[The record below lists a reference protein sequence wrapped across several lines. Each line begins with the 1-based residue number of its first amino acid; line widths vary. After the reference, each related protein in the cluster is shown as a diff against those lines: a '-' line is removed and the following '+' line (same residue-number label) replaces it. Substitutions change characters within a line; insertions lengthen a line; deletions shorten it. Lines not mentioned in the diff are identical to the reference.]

1 MKINM
6 NKRILIFT
14 DSFPYGHG
22 EAFFEPELQHLAGCF
37 EHITILPLE
46 KKGGVC
52 CRRLPSNVTISE
64 PPFNRLKSK
73 LSLLAAG
80 MLNLSP
86 LVSFIR
92 EGVASRV
99 FFSSYR
105 FRTWL
110 AHLLMIRHLLSFIK
124 KNNLPALIK
133 NHDLLY
139 FYWGL
144 RWSQVLPFLPAVKM
158 PKTVVRFHGSD
169 LYEHTSGG
177 YIPWR
182 KSQLKKID
190 NFLTVSETGKRYL
203 SETYN
208 IPEEKIFLSRL
219 GTIDYGINPV
229 GESDRIRIV
238 SCSNLYPVK
247 RVDLLAVALRYCIKQ
262 VEWIHFGDGPCMG
275 IVEKAASL
283 LPENVIFRLAGHVSH
298 DDLVGFF
305 RKNYVSLFINVSSSE
320 GVPVSV
326 MEALSFGIPVI
337 ATDAGGTSEIV
348 NNTNGRLIPVDF
360 DPKDLAAMIE
370 NFVNDKKYPGYRHN
384 ARKSWEENCM
394 ASKLLPALTDFLLS
408 V

>member
-1 MKINM
+1 M

-22 EAFFEPELQHLAGCF
+22 EAFFEPELQHLAGFF

-52 CRRLPSNVTISE
+52 RRGLPANVTVSE

-80 MLNLSP
+80 IFNLSQAG
-86 LVSFIR
+86 SFIR
-92 EGVASRV
+92 EGFASRV
-99 FFSSYR
+99 FFSRYR

-124 KNNLPALIK
+124 KNNLSSVIK
-133 NHDLLY
+133 NHDILY

-144 RWSQVLPFLPAVKM
+144 RWSQVLPFLPAGMV
-158 PKTVVRFHGSD
+158 PKTIVRFHGSD
-169 LYEHTSGG
+169 LYEHTNGG

-182 KSQLKKID
+182 KSQLMKID
-190 NFLTVSETGKRYL
+190 NYLTVSETGKRYL
-203 SETYN
+203 IETYK
-208 IPEEKIFLSRL
+208 IAEEKIFLSRL
-219 GTIDYGINPV
+219 GTIDYGINPFM
-229 GESDRIRIV
+229 ESDRIRIV
-238 SCSNLYPVK
+238 SCSNLVPVK
-247 RVDLLAVALRYCIKQ
+247 RVDLLARALRHCTRQ
-262 VEWIHFGDGPCMG
+262 AEWIHFGDGPCRK
-275 IVEKAASL
+275 IVEKAASY
-283 LPENVIFRLAGHVSH
+283 LPSNVIFRLAGHVSH
-298 DDLVGFF
+298 DELADFF
-305 RKNYVSLFINVSSSE
+305 RKNHVSLFINVSSSE

-348 NNTNGRLIPVDF
+348 NDSNGRLIPVNF
-360 DPKDLAAMIE
+360 DPADLAEIIE
-370 NFVNDKKYPGYRHN
+370 TFVGHGKYPEYRLN

-394 ASKLLPALTDFLLS
+394 ASKLIPAFTDFLLS